1 MKRLL
6 LLATILLVST
16 SQISAL
22 KITEVQFDPS
32 GTDTDREWVEVYND
46 GASAID
52 FSKYKFFEANVNHSL
67 TALSVATLEAGE
79 YAVVI
84 QDAAK
89 FFADYPN
96 FTGKA
101 FISSFSLSNTG
112 EALAFKTAS
121 GAVADSYTYNPSA
134 SGAGNGLSEQL
145 VNSVWTKGAAT
156 PGLANTASFTPPVD
170 TSTTITSTT
179 TATTSATTAT
189 TSASPTVIV
198 ATVTETIEVPKIV
211 YVQKSYWPVSEKI
224 YVNAGPNK
232 LTVTGAEVQFE
243 GRIYDADTKSQV
255 TTGEFRWSF
264 GDGTEAIG
272 SRGAKHVYK
281 FPGEYTAVFQATSD
295 GRFEEDRLYVK
306 VVNPEISLKMGR
318 ELDLDYVEITN
329 NYNEELKL
337 DDFLLTQLD
346 QNGLVLKRFAL
357 PKGFS
362 ILPKRSIKI
371 DLNITQFVGP
381 IVAVGLSYSSDIQLA
396 KAHNLNLKNDT
407 QELAQGNLS
416 TTTSAVLVYTPGN
429 EPNFIEQPT
438 TQSAS
443 TTTTTVQVQKT
454 PIRKKVTYISQN
466 KIAASSSPQSTNP
479 DNPSSVTTS
488 TNSPSKTILSKQSP
502 TFWQSVKSFL
512 GI

>member
-1 MKRLL
+1 MKRFLL
-6 LLATILLVST
+6 FATFFLITTNQVL
-16 SQISAL
+16 AL
-22 KITEVQFDPS
+22 KLTEVQFDPS
-32 GTDTDREWVEVYND
+32 GSDTDREWVEVYND
-46 GASAID
+46 TANVID
-52 FSKYKFFEANVNHSL
+52 FSKYKFFEANTNHSI
-67 TALSVATLEAGE
+67 TALSATTLEAGE

-101 FISSFSLSNTG
+101 FTSSFSLSNTG

-145 VNSVWTKGAAT
+145 VNGTWAKGAAS
-156 PGLANTASFTPPVD
+156 PGLPNSATITPPVD
-170 TSTTITSTT
+170 TSTTTTSTT
-179 TATTSATTAT
+179 TATTATTT
-189 TSASPTVIV
+189 ASPTVII

-232 LTVTGAEVQFE
+232 LIVTGAEVQFE

-264 GDGTEAIG
+264 GDGTETIG
-272 SRGAKHVYK
+272 SRGAKHIYK
-281 FPGEYTAVFQATSD
+281 FPGEYTAIFQATSD

-318 ELDLDYVEITN
+318 DLGLDYVEITN

-337 DDFLLTQLD
+337 DGFLLTQLD
-346 QNGLVLKRFAL
+346 QNGLVLRRFAL

-371 DLNITQFVGP
+371 DLGITQFVGP
-381 IVAVGLSYSSDIQLA
+381 IVAVGLNYSSDIQLA
-396 KAHNLNLKNDT
+396 KAQNPNLKSDIDQLT
-407 QELAQGNLS
+407 QGNLP
-416 TTTSAVLVYTPGN
+416 TATSSIFVYTPGN
-429 EPNFIEQPT
+429 EPNFIDQPT
-438 TQSAS
+438 TQSVS
-443 TTTTTVQVQKT
+443 TTTTAAQTQKT
-454 PIRKKVTYISQN
+454 FLRKKVTYISQN
-466 KIAASSSPQSTNP
+466 KTVTSSSPKSPNP
-479 DNPSSVTTS
+479 EDPSSATSTTS
-488 TNSPSKTILSKQSP
+488 PNKTILSKQSP